1 MAEGWSQSPDT
12 GCWEWVGVKEEESTG
27 ASSAVAD
34 CSTSHGAAAAAPPA
48 AIAGK
53 VASSSAEEDGLA
65 CLSGGGKLWRRS
77 RGSAACGGSSGLIHV
92 REAPA
97 RGMKSLEEERRCEA
111 NKTYSHVRPLP
122 QRPQLKAPRALRIKE
137 TGASPRREA
146 KKKYRPAAAAAPER
160 LELRPHQHGVL
171 VFEGDDRAVG

>member
-1 MAEGWSQSPDT
+1 MSSINIFAAVSQPFRSKDLRGRLACLHGLIREGGNYLAEGWSQSPDT

-65 CLSGGGKLWRRS
+65 CRSGGGTFWRRS

-111 NKTYSHVRPLP
+111 SK
-122 QRPQLKAPRALRIKE
+122 
-137 TGASPRREA
+137 G
-146 KKKYRPAAAAAPER
+146 
-160 LELRPHQHGVL
+160 
-171 VFEGDDRAVG
+171 

>member
-1 MAEGWSQSPDT
+1 MSSINIFAAVSQPFSLEGPERKTCGFTWLREGGNYLAEGWSQSPDT

-34 CSTSHGAAAAAPPA
+34 CSTSNGAAAAGPPA
-48 AIAGK
+48 SIAGK

-92 REAPA
+92 REAPS

-111 NKTYSHVRPLP
+111 SKR
-122 QRPQLKAPRALRIKE
+122 
-137 TGASPRREA
+137 
-146 KKKYRPAAAAAPER
+146 
-160 LELRPHQHGVL
+160 
-171 VFEGDDRAVG
+171 